1 MDFNDVLADVADTHD
16 LMFATNELLNNLET
30 IASENKAK
38 KIPDSVAA
46 YELSRVVGS
55 IVGLNAMAFN
65 RLEKVNS
72 HLEAM
77 EAGANRV

>member
-16 LMFATNELLNNLET
+16 LMFATNELLNSLET

-65 RLEKVNS
+65 HLGELNS

-77 EAGANRV
+77 EVEANRA